1 MEASRYQAQLLYLAE
16 LVVDALGLG
25 YWYRRGAAA
34 PRGTA
39 AAGECCRLS
48 GWLSR
53 RVARSAVARL
63 AWTCDSRL
71 ERRSLVVDAI
81 ARLSGR

>member
-1 MEASRYQAQLLYLAE
+1 MYLAE

-48 GWLSR
+48 GCVALHVNPDSHQLMLGGGLS
-53 RVARSAVARL
+53 L
-63 AWTCDSRL
+63 D
-71 ERRSLVVDAI
+71 
-81 ARLSGR
+81 